1 MSSPTTILPSAL
13 LRALVTTNPRRFPN
27 PPLVFSPVLSSSSSS
42 CSSQQ
47 TRPFRTSASPLLGK
61 GKTNL
66 PPRPK
71 PPPEHEIEESFLK
84 GSGPGGQKINKTS
97 SAVQL
102 KHLPTGLVV
111 KSQATRSR
119 SQNRAIARQL
129 LADKL
134 DDLARGAE
142 SRSAVVGAVKSKKKA
157 SAAKKSRRKYR
168 KLQQQEQQQQKQEEE
183 GQEGLEQE
191 EEEEEEQEE
200 DEEEE
205 EEEEEGEGEDS
216 APRNTNNTNDSKE
229 SGAS

>member
-1 MSSPTTILPSAL
+1 MPIAIRAVPVAMSSPTTILPSAL
-13 LRALVTTNPRRFPN
+13 FRALVTTNPRRFPN
-27 PPLVFSPVLSSSSSS
+27 SPLLFFSPVLSSS

-119 SQNRAIARQL
+119 NQNRAVARRL

-142 SRSAVVGAVKSKKKA
+142 SRSAVVGAVRSKKKA

-168 KLQQQEQQQQKQEEE
+168 KLQQKQDE
-183 GQEGLEQE
+183 GQEGVEQ
-191 EEEEEEQEE
+191 
-200 DEEEE
+200 EEE
-205 EEEEEGEGEDS
+205 EEEEEGEVEEDS
-216 APRNTNNTNDSKE
+216 APRNTNNTNHGKE
-229 SGAS
+229 SRAS